1 MFRKDEVIGAECVF
15 STYIANRDL
24 NTDVLVVKENVFL
37 KDGRVVPNV
46 RLIKDREWPF
56 YITRKGFR
64 NHQSH
69 KESEHMDR
77 LEKRMSRRI
86 DLVRKVNS
94 AFSGEFFCRTMRD
107 IGKIPYLYGT
117 DVLPESL
124 IKHEYNTRW
133 PDCKTS
139 EKVVAGLDNEADI
152 VDGTKE
158 ITISNIT
165 MKGKTYTAVTEAYVR
180 NTPDFIEKC
189 KVSAQKLAKERFDQ
203 YDWELEIVASPGK
216 AVKAVIDKAH
226 EWKPDFISIWNITYD
241 IPEMMDALMK
251 EHYDLAEVFSDPSVP
266 PHFRHFEW
274 VPGKPT
280 KTNRN
285 GVTTS
290 VHIADRWHTVHCP
303 ASFYFIDAM
312 CLYKR
317 LRVADGN
324 LPKYSLDYILELN
337 KVDSKLKIAEL
348 EHLEKDGTLWHQT
361 MQREYRV
368 EYCVYNAVDDFC
380 LLDLDNA
387 TGDIKRSFS
396 IMAGVTPFYQFN
408 RNPKRIADDLHFF
421 YLENFNHVVGSSDPD
436 MADDPH
442 DEHVVGMDNWVKTL
456 ASHLINAGMRLIN
469 DAPSVM
475 SMVYRYLSDL
485 DIEGTYPNEQVAG
498 NISKETTK
506 IETCSIEGF
515 TEEDMRRLSI
525 NLSGGSSNAIPI
537 AVKYF
542 GFPSPNQLR
551 EAYKRDRKN

>member
-1 MFRKDEVIGAECVF
+1 MFRNEDVLGAECVF
-15 STYIANRDL
+15 STYVANKDL
-24 NTDVLVVKENVFL
+24 HTDALIVKENVFL
-37 KDGRVVPNV
+37 KDGSVVPNV
-46 RLIKDREWPF
+46 RIIKDKKWPF

-64 NHQSH
+64 NHKDH
-69 KESEHMDR
+69 KESEHIDR
-77 LEKRMSRRI
+77 LEKRMARRI
-86 DLVRKVNS
+86 DLVRKVNN
-94 AFSGEFFCRTMRD
+94 AFSGEYFCRSLRD

-117 DVLPESL
+117 DILPESL
-124 IKHEYNTRW
+124 IKHEYMTRW
-133 PDCKTS
+133 PECRTS
-139 EKVVAGLDNEADI
+139 EKRVAGLDNETDI
-152 VDGTKE
+152 VDGTEE
-158 ITISNIT
+158 ITISNIA
-165 MKGKTYTAVTEAYVR
+165 MEGMTYTAVTENYVR
-180 NTPDFIEKC
+180 GNPNFIEDC
-189 KVSAQKLAKERFDQ
+189 MRSAQKLAKERFDRFR
-203 YDWELEIVASPGK
+203 WELEIVPSPGR
-216 AVKAVIDKAH
+216 AVKNVLDKAH
-226 EWKPDFISIWNITYD
+226 EWKPDFISIWNITFD
-241 IPEMMDALMK
+241 IPIMMDALEK

-274 VPGKPT
+274 DPGKAT
-280 KTNRN
+280 KTNRL

-317 LRVADGN
+317 LRVANGN
-324 LPKYSLDYILELN
+324 LPKYTLDYILGIN
-337 KVDSKLKIAEL
+337 GVDSKLKIAEL
-348 EHLEKDGTLWHQT
+348 EYLEKDGNLWHREMQT
-361 MQREYRV
+361 NYRV

-380 LLDLDNA
+380 LLDLDNK

-421 YLENFNHVVGSSDPD
+421 YLEHFDHVVGSSNPEMANDPF
-436 MADDPH
+436 DD
-442 DEHVVGMDNWVKTL
+442 DVVNMDNWVKTL
-456 ASHLINAGMRLIN
+456 ASHLINKGMRLIK
-469 DAPSVM
+469 DAPTVI

-485 DIEGTYPNEQVAG
+485 DIEGTYPNEHVAG

-506 IETCSIEGF
+506 VETCRIEGF

-551 EAYKRDRKN
+551 EAYNRDRKK